1 MRSVE
6 HQNFFPFS
14 IMEKSVTT
22 TTTNITISLVF
33 QFLLLLQDFIF
44 SLQQKKNP
52 NFFYENTLNTD

>member
-14 IMEKSVTT
+14 IMEKSVTTT

-44 SLQQKKNP
+44 SLQQKKILI
-52 NFFYENTLNTD
+52 FYENTLNTD